1 MQSDDI
7 KQGDR
12 MIPATQK
19 MPLPVDYTVNSSDS
33 TGTPPKT
40 FGRTM
45 SVAEP
50 VENDDQEQDKENKC
64 PNHDERKRVQKRARD
79 EEGKSVEDGAA
90 GEKSP
95 SKVLLPR
102 QLVYPEDDVLGTIAA
117 LAEDD
122 QEEIPATQPYPSEQ
136 EDARSQSVGDGGDR
150 EEGECSPE
158 SQLPISG

>member
-1 MQSDDI
+1 
-7 KQGDR
+7 
-12 MIPATQK
+12 MISSTPK
-19 MPLPVDYTVNSSDS
+19 MSLPVDSTVNSSNN
-33 TGTPPKT
+33 TGTPPQT

-45 SVAEP
+45 SAAEP

-79 EEGKSVEDGAA
+79 EEDKSVKDGA

-102 QLVYPEDDVLGTIAA
+102 QLVYPDDDVLGTIAA

-122 QEEIPATQPYPSEQ
+122 QEEVPATQPYPSEQ
-136 EDARSQSVGDGGDR
+136 EDAKSQSVRDGDAR

-158 SQLPISG
+158 SQIPIAG